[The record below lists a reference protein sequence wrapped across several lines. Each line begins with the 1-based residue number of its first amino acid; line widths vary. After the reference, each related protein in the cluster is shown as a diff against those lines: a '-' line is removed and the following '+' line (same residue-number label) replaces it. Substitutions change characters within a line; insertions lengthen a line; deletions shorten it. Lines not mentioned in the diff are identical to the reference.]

1 MTDSWLTALKGVLKV
16 HSRYDDDLVDRLHH
30 RYTVS
35 LLVVSAVLVTT
46 TQYIGTPI
54 HCWCPAYF
62 TENHQHVRL
71 PHSYNYRDSYA
82 STSPV
87 RSVHPQASIP

>member
-1 MTDSWLTALKGVLKV
+1 MIEGWLVALRGALRL

-30 RYTVS
+30 RYTVAF
-35 LLVVSAVLVTT
+35 LALSAVLVTT

-62 TENHQHVRL
+62 TDNHREV
-71 PHSYNYRDSYA
+71 Y
-82 STSPV
+82 
-87 RSVHPQASIP
+87 